1 MNLSRVTALCGVA
14 PSTRLI
20 LLMPR
25 RAGSTSRFST
35 STRASGTGRGAVGGA
50 VTISGL
56 EVGDTAAELV
66 DGSTLGSLCEHP
78 ASPKA
83 ATAVAALSA
92 TDRCRCIH
100 TGRPGYSA
108 TPDSWTGLEVAV
120 GSTGAMEV
128 TVGNIALMTATTA
141 MPVARAFAVTGCPF
155 GGPKSTP
162 RLPAG
167 ATTQLFTAF
176 DYTHEQPMAG
186 SVEASTASIRGGKGA
201 QHG

>member
-1 MNLSRVTALCGVA
+1 MNLSRVTALSGVA
-14 PSTRLI
+14 PSTRL
-20 LLMPR
+20 LLFPPG

-35 STRASGTGRGAVGGA
+35 STRASGTGSGAVGGA
-50 VTISGL
+50 ATISGL
-56 EVGDTAAELV
+56 EVGDTTTELV

-83 ATAVAALSA
+83 AAAVAALSA
-92 TDRCRCIH
+92 TDRCRCIL

-108 TPDSWTGLEVAV
+108 TPDSWRGLEVAV
-120 GSTGAMEV
+120 GPTGAMEV
-128 TVGNIALMTATTA
+128 TLGNIALLTATTA
-141 MPVARAFAVTGCPF
+141 MPVARAFAVIGCPF
-155 GGPKSTP
+155 GGPKPTP

-167 ATTQLFTAF
+167 AMTQLFTAF
-176 DYTHEQPMAG
+176 DYTHEQRLAG